1 MATKKETSKPGR
13 KREKIK
19 NAVPPPDLPPA
30 PAESEAVTDAP
41 PPVAPGEEAIEL
53 TETRKFPIVGVGASA
68 GGLEALENFFRAAP
82 SDSDMAFVVIVHL
95 DRHHV
100 SLLPQLLQ
108 NHTPMKVSAVEDGMT
123 ILPNQVYVAPSNK
136 DMIIM
141 KGVLHL
147 LEIADS
153 AGLRLPIDDFFRS
166 LAQDQGED
174 ACCII
179 LSGTGSDGSSGLKAI
194 KSEGGLVL
202 VQDEESAKYNGMPR
216 SAIATGMVDFVLP
229 PDEMPERLIK
239 YRQTTIRLG
248 RVKTTAPEPKV
259 LDDLPKIF
267 ALMRA
272 RTGHD
277 FSLYKTGAILR
288 RINRRMGLNQ
298 IDQISHYVSFLR
310 QNPREIDILF
320 REILIGV
327 TSFFRDKEAFQVL
340 KDKVLP
346 PILANLSPPQTFRA
360 WVVGC
365 STGEEAYSI
374 AITIRECLST
384 INKEVNF
391 QVFATDIDNFAIA
404 KAREGSFP
412 LNISAEV
419 SPEILSRYFIKE
431 NSSYLIKKE
440 IRESMVFAVQ
450 DVLKDAPFSRLDL
463 LSCRNLLIYMEND
476 LQKKLFPLFHYVIK
490 EGGILLLGPS
500 ESIGSFSDLFAI
512 SDKKWRIYKRQ
523 PQAHSVRAIFD
534 FPVGFKTATAGFL
547 GPALAP
553 VRNKKVDIIKK
564 AQEIVLENFSSTCIL
579 IDSKGEIQHIQGK
592 TGKYLE
598 HGSGLPGLN
607 LLSLA
612 REGLRPD
619 LDSAVRKAAL
629 TKETIIVN
637 GLRVKTNG
645 DEQPLKLTVMPITDI
660 KELTGMTM
668 VVFQDMTLPQ
678 EETKTRIIK
687 GAAKELSQRIVAR
700 DLELREVRESHQI
713 VVEELE
719 TSNEE
724 LKSLYEEMQSSNEEL
739 QSANEELGASREEL
753 QSMNEELQTVN
764 AELQSK
770 VDELSQ
776 VQNDL
781 KNTLNSTDIATI
793 FLDTSLLVRRF
804 TPHASKIVNLIETD
818 VRRPIG
824 HIVTNLEYSDLVKD
838 AKGVLDTLIPKETEV
853 QTSEGRWYAM
863 RILPYRTIENKIDGV
878 VITFFDVT
886 ESKLA
891 NEQSKIA
898 KELAYSIVDMV
909 RDSLLVL
916 DGELKVI
923 RANQTFFNTF
933 KVTAEET
940 YGRKIY
946 DLGNG
951 QWNIPKL
958 RDLLEKVCAENISF
972 GSFEIEYQFPDAG
985 PKTMRLVTRSIQH
998 VTSQSTMILLVIEDA
1013 ADKRTSPEQ

>member
-1 MATKKETSKPGR
+1 MATKRETSKPGR
-13 KREKIK
+13 KSEKTK
-19 NAVPPPDLPPA
+19 NAMPSSDLSPA
-30 PAESEAVTDAP
+30 PIESEAVIDAAS
-41 PPVAPGEEAIEL
+41 PVASRAEDVEPIEA
-53 TETRKFPIVGVGASA
+53 RKFPIVGIGASA
-68 GGLEALENFFRAAP
+68 GGLEALERFFRAAP
-82 SDSDMAFVVIVHL
+82 PGSDMAFVVIVHL

-108 NHTPMKVSAVEDGMT
+108 NYTSMKVLTVEDGMA
-123 ILPNQVYVAPSNK
+123 ILPNQIYVAPSNK

-153 AGLRLPIDDFFRS
+153 AGLRLPIDDFFQS
-166 LAQDQGED
+166 LALDQGED

-179 LSGTGSDGSSGLKAI
+179 LSGTGSDGSSGLKVI

-202 VQDEESAKYNGMPR
+202 VQDEDSAKYNGMPR
-216 SAIATGMVDFVLP
+216 SAISTGMVDFVLP

-239 YRQTTIRLG
+239 YRQTTVRLG
-248 RVKTTAPEPKV
+248 RVKTTVPEPKV

-267 ALMRA
+267 ALVRA

-277 FSLYKTGAILR
+277 FSSYKLGAILR
-288 RINRRMGLNQ
+288 RIKRRMGLNQ
-298 IDQISHYVSFLR
+298 IEQIGHYVSFLR
-310 QNPREIDILF
+310 QNPGEVDTLF
-320 REILIGV
+320 RDILIGV

-340 KDKVLP
+340 RDKLLPQVL
-346 PILANLSPPQTFRA
+346 AGLSPPQTFRA

-374 AITIRECLST
+374 AITIRECLNAM
-384 INKEVNF
+384 NKEINF

-412 LNISAEV
+412 LSISAEV
-419 SPEILSRYFIKE
+419 SPEILNRYFIKE

-500 ESIGSFSDLFAI
+500 ESIGSYSDLFTI

-523 PQAHSVRAIFD
+523 PQARSSRTIFD
-534 FPVGFKTATAGFL
+534 FPVGVKTEPVGFSSPGL
-547 GPALAP
+547 P
-553 VRNKKVDIIKK
+553 VRNKKVDLIRK
-564 AQEIVLENFSSTCIL
+564 AQEIVLERFSPTCIL
-579 IDSKGEIQHIQGK
+579 IDAKGEIQHIQGK

-598 HGSGLPGLN
+598 HSSGLPGLN

-619 LDSAVRKAAL
+619 LDSAIRKAAM
-629 TKETIIVN
+629 TKGTIVVE

-645 DEQPLKLTVMPITDI
+645 DVQPIKLTVMPIRDI
-660 KELTGMTM
+660 QELADMTM
-668 VVFQDMTLPQ
+668 VVFQDVALP
-678 EETKTRIIK
+678 EEESKTRIIK
-687 GAAKELSQRIVAR
+687 GAAKELSQRLAAL
-700 DLELREVRESHQI
+700 DLELREVRENHQI

-739 QSANEELGASREEL
+739 QSANEELGASREEQ

-776 VQNDL
+776 VHNYL

-804 TPHASKIVNLIETD
+804 TPHASKIANLIDTD

-824 HIVTNLEYSDLVKD
+824 HIATNLEYSDLVKD
-838 AKGVLDTLIPKETEV
+838 AKMVLDTLIPKETEV
-853 QTSEGRWYAM
+853 RTSDGHWYLM
-863 RILPYRTIENKIDGV
+863 RILPYRTTENQIDGV

-891 NEQSKIA
+891 NEQVKIA

-916 DGELKVI
+916 DSDLKVI
-923 RANQTFFNTF
+923 RANRTFFNTF

-940 YGRKIY
+940 HGRTIY

-958 RDLLEKVCAENISF
+958 RDLLGKGSSENASF
-972 GSFEIEYQFPDAG
+972 GSFEIEHQFPDIG
-985 PKTMRLVTRSIQH
+985 RKRLRLLTRSIQQ
-998 VTSQSTMILLVIEDA
+998 VSSQSAMILLAIEDVT
-1013 ADKRTSPEQ
+1013 DNKTS

>member
-1 MATKKETSKPGR
+1 
-13 KREKIK
+13 
-19 NAVPPPDLPPA
+19 
-30 PAESEAVTDAP
+30 
-41 PPVAPGEEAIEL
+41 
-53 TETRKFPIVGVGASA
+53 
-68 GGLEALENFFRAAP
+68 
-82 SDSDMAFVVIVHL
+82 
-95 DRHHV
+95 
-100 SLLPQLLQ
+100 
-108 NHTPMKVSAVEDGMT
+108 
-123 ILPNQVYVAPSNK
+123 
-136 DMIIM
+136 
-141 KGVLHL
+141 
-147 LEIADS
+147 DS

-166 LAQDQGED
+166 LALDQGED

-179 LSGTGSDGSSGLKAI
+179 LSGTGSDGSSGLKVI

-229 PDEMPERLIK
+229 PEEMPERLIK

-248 RVKTTAPEPKV
+248 RVKATVPEPKV

-267 ALMRA
+267 ALVRS

-277 FSLYKTGAILR
+277 FSSYKIGAILR
-288 RINRRMGLNQ
+288 RIKRRMGLNQ
-298 IDQISHYVSFLR
+298 IEQIGHYVSFLR
-310 QNPREIDILF
+310 QNPVEIDTLF
-320 REILIGV
+320 RDILIGV

-340 KDKVLP
+340 KDKLLPQVL
-346 PILANLSPPQTFRA
+346 AGLSPPQTFRA

-374 AITIRECLST
+374 AITIRECLNMM
-384 INKEVNF
+384 NKEISF

-412 LNISAEV
+412 LSISAEV

-450 DVLKDAPFSRLDL
+450 NVLKDAPFSRLDL

-500 ESIGSFSDLFAI
+500 ESIGSFSDLFAV
-512 SDKKWRIYKRQ
+512 SDKKWRIYKRH
-523 PQAHSVRAIFD
+523 PQARSARAIVD
-534 FPVGFKTATAGFL
+534 FPVGLKTETVGFL
-547 GPALAP
+547 ASASAP
-553 VRNKKVDIIKK
+553 VRNKKVDLIKK
-564 AQEIVLENFSSTCIL
+564 AQEIVLEKFSPTCIL
-579 IDSKGEIQHIQGK
+579 IDAKGEIQHIQGK

-619 LDSAVRKAAL
+619 LDSALRKAMM
-629 TKETIIVN
+629 TKESVIVE

-645 DEQPLKLTVMPITDI
+645 NGDVQPVKLTVMPINDI
-660 KELTGMTM
+660 PELADMTM
-668 VVFQDMTLPQ
+668 VVFQNVALP
-678 EETKTRIIK
+678 EEEAKTRTTK
-687 GAAKELSQRIVAR
+687 GAAKQFSQRIAAL
-700 DLELREVRESHQI
+700 DLELREVRENHQI
-713 VVEELE
+713 AVEELE

-739 QSANEELGASREEL
+739 QSANEELGASREEQ

-776 VQNDL
+776 VHNDL

-824 HIVTNLEYSDLVKD
+824 HIATNLEYSDLVKD
-838 AKGVLDTLIPKETEV
+838 AKMVLDTLIPKETEV
-853 QTSEGRWYAM
+853 RTSDGHWYAM
-863 RILPYRTIENKIDGV
+863 RILPYRTTENQIDGV
-878 VITFFDVT
+878 VLTFFDIT

-891 NEQSKIA
+891 NEESKVA
-898 KELAYSIVDMV
+898 KELAYSIVDLV

-916 DGELKVI
+916 DGDLKVI
-923 RANQTFFNTF
+923 RANKTFLNTF
-933 KVTAEET
+933 KMTAEET
-940 YGRKIY
+940 HGR
-946 DLGNG
+946 
-951 QWNIPKL
+951 
-958 RDLLEKVCAENISF
+958 
-972 GSFEIEYQFPDAG
+972 
-985 PKTMRLVTRSIQH
+985 
-998 VTSQSTMILLVIEDA
+998 
-1013 ADKRTSPEQ
+1013 

>member
-1 MATKKETSKPGR
+1 M
-13 KREKIK
+13 
-19 NAVPPPDLPPA
+19 
-30 PAESEAVTDAP
+30 
-41 PPVAPGEEAIEL
+41 
-53 TETRKFPIVGVGASA
+53 
-68 GGLEALENFFRAAP
+68 
-82 SDSDMAFVVIVHL
+82 
-95 DRHHV
+95 
-100 SLLPQLLQ
+100 
-108 NHTPMKVSAVEDGMT
+108 
-123 ILPNQVYVAPSNK
+123 
-136 DMIIM
+136 
-141 KGVLHL
+141 HL

-166 LAQDQGED
+166 LALDQGED

-179 LSGTGSDGSSGLKAI
+179 LSGTGSDGSSGLKVI
-194 KSEGGLVL
+194 KSDGGLVL
-202 VQDEESAKYNGMPR
+202 AQDEESAKYNGMPR

-229 PDEMPERLIK
+229 PEEMPERLIK

-248 RVKTTAPEPKV
+248 RVKATVPEPKV

-267 ALMRA
+267 VLVRS

-277 FSLYKTGAILR
+277 FSSYKIGAILR
-288 RINRRMGLNQ
+288 RIKRRMGLNQ
-298 IDQISHYVSFLR
+298 IEQIGHYVSFLR
-310 QNPREIDILF
+310 QNTGEIDTLF
-320 REILIGV
+320 RDLLIGV

-340 KDKVLP
+340 KDKLLPQVL
-346 PILANLSPPQTFRA
+346 AGLSPPQTFRA

-374 AITIRECLST
+374 AITIRECLN
-384 INKEVNF
+384 IMNKDINF
-391 QVFATDIDNFAIA
+391 QVFATDIDSFAIA

-412 LNISAEV
+412 LSISAEV
-419 SPEILSRYFIKE
+419 DPEILSKYFIQE
-431 NSSYLIKKE
+431 SSSYLIKKE

-450 DVLKDAPFSRLDL
+450 NVLKDAPFSRLDL
-463 LSCRNLLIYMEND
+463 LSCRNLLIYMENN

-500 ESIGSFSDLFAI
+500 ESIGTFSDLFAV

-523 PQAHSVRAIFD
+523 PQARSARTIVD
-534 FPVGFKTATAGFL
+534 FPVGLKTETVGFL
-547 GPALAP
+547 APALAP
-553 VRNKKVDIIKK
+553 VRNKKVDLIKK
-564 AQEIVLENFSSTCIL
+564 AQEIVLEKFSPTCIL
-579 IDSKGEIQHIQGK
+579 IDAKGEIQHIQGK

-619 LDSAVRKAAL
+619 LDSAVRKAVM
-629 TKETIIVN
+629 TKETVIVE

-645 DEQPLKLTVMPITDI
+645 NGDVQPVTLTVMPINDI
-660 KELTGMTM
+660 PELADMTM
-668 VVFQDMTLPQ
+668 VVFQNAALP
-678 EETKTRIIK
+678 EEEAKTRTTK
-687 GAAKELSQRIVAR
+687 GAAKQLNQRIAAL
-700 DLELREVRESHQI
+700 DLELREVRENHQI
-713 VVEELE
+713 AVEELE

-739 QSANEELGASREEL
+739 QSANEELGASREEQ

-776 VQNDL
+776 VHNDL

-824 HIVTNLEYSDLVKD
+824 HIATNLEYSDLVKD
-838 AKGVLDTLIPKETEV
+838 AKMVLDTLIPKETEV
-853 QTSEGRWYAM
+853 RTSDGHWYAM
-863 RILPYRTIENKIDGV
+863 RILPYRTTENQIDGV
-878 VITFFDVT
+878 VLTFFDIT

-891 NEQSKIA
+891 NEESEVA
-898 KELAYSIVDMV
+898 KELAYSIVDLV

-916 DGELKVI
+916 DGNLKVI
-923 RANQTFFNTF
+923 RANKTFLNTF
-933 KVTAEET
+933 KMSAEET
-940 YGRKIY
+940 HGRTIY
-946 DLGNG
+946 ELGNG

-958 RDLLEKVCAENISF
+958 RDLLGKGSSENASF
-972 GSFEIEYQFPDAG
+972 GSFEIEHQFPDIG
-985 PKTMRLVTRSIQH
+985 RKRLRFLTRSIQH
-998 VTSQSTMILLVIEDA
+998 VTSQNTMILLVIEDVT
-1013 ADKRTSPEQ
+1013 DKGTPMPLT